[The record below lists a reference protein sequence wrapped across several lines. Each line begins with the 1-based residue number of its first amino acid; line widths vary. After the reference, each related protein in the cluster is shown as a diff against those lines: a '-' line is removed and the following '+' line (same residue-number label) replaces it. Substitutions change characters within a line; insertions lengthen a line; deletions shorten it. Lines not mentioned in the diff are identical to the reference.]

1 MMLIFWSQQQGGY
14 KERRYQGRKQDD
26 AVGMQVWCQSIN

>member
-1 MMLIFWSQQQGGY
+1 MMLIFWSKQGGY

-26 AVGMQVWCQSIN
+26 AVGMQVWRQPIN